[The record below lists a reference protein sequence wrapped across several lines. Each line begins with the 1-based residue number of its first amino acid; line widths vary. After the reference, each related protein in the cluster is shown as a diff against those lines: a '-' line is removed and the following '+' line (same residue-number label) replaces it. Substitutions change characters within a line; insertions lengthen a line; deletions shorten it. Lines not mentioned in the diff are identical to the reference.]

1 MNCLICSK
9 NCVGL
14 AEVLIIKGQG
24 PLHSD
29 CLRTL
34 QFAKR
39 QFRGLDIPALQDAEL
54 QGLLSLLEREI
65 QSRNTGSQKS
75 A

>member
-1 MNCLICSK
+1 MNCLICTQ

-14 AEVLIIKGQG
+14 SEVLIIKGQG

-34 QFAKR
+34 QFAQR

-54 QGLLSLLEREI
+54 HVLLGLLDQELA
-65 QSRNTGSQKS
+65 SRNTGSQKS